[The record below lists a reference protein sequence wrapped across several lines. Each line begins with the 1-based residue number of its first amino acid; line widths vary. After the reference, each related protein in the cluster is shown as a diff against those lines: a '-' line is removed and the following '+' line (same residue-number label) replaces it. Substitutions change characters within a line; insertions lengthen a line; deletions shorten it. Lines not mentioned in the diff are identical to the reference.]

1 MARSV
6 PGDAAQD
13 AGVVVAAGEGIMNT
27 YSLYLHYHYIYFIST
42 YLPVSVPRAPLQ
54 QVDRVQDLLLG
65 GALDQGRVVTPHLWG
80 KVDKQKYLNTESKYL
95 TGTCRMDT
103 KVILD

>member
-6 PGDAAQD
+6 PRDSAQD
-13 AGVVVAAGEGIMNT
+13 AGVVVAAGEGIIMNT
-27 YSLYLHYHYIYFIST
+27 YSLYLHYIYFIST

-80 KVDKQKYLNTESKYL
+80 KVDKQKYLNTETKYL